1 MSDVN
6 NHIFE
11 TIDRV
16 NADKPAATRRQLVA
30 GAAAAMGSMGLLGF
44 ASDAHAQNAAAKAN
58 SVETLT
64 TVAATAEVLA
74 TIVNTVGFQRLYRQL
89 DEVTRMNI
97 AAAALQEKEHY
108 ELLTSNAVGAKAAT
122 KRIWVPNAVFASRE
136 SFLTTLVVGDQ
147 LFINA
152 YLLAVTV
159 FARQGTLNGSKFAR
173 YSAEIMGVE
182 AVHRALALQSL
193 GKLGNDRVFMK
204 FAQREEVQGL
214 PTTGQPGL
222 YTAPAHV
229 ATLESLGFGF
239 GKEGSAPGEF
249 FDYDT
254 VAPTVPE
261 LTPQVNTFGV
271 S

>member
-1 MSDVN
+1 VSEVN

-11 TIDRV
+11 TIDRQ

-44 ASDAHAQNAAAKAN
+44 ATDARAQNAASAN

-74 TIVNTVGFQRLYRQL
+74 TIVNTVGFQKLYRQL

-97 AAAALQEKEHY
+97 AAAALQEREHY
-108 ELLTSNAVGAKAAT
+108 ELLVSNAVGAKPAT
-122 KRIWVPNAVFASRE
+122 KRIWVPDAVFASKE

-159 FARQGTLNGSKFAR
+159 FARQGTLSGSKFAR

-193 GKLGNDRVFMK
+193 GRLGNDRVFMR

-239 GKEGSAPGEF
+239 GKEGAMPGAFYDYDAVAPG
-249 FDYDT
+249 
-254 VAPTVPE
+254 VPE
-261 LTPQVNTFGV
+261 LTPQVNTFSV